1 MPAIDTTPSKVA
13 TAALQGIP
21 FSALI
26 GGPLGAA
33 VDAQAQSAKTT
44 IDFIQNVG
52 MTGSADNRKA
62 IQVEFVYYADGRE
75 AKLIVPLLTI
85 LPIPYLSVDSVDI
98 NFKASIN
105 ASSSTYQ
112 ENTTEEET
120 KAAGSADV
128 TFGWGPVS
136 ATAHFEASYSSK
148 KDSKATQE
156 SKYSVE
162 YTMDVHIH
170 AGQEDMPAGLAK
182 VLNILGDSITP
193 TPNKA
198 NIQVV
203 PSTLVANDPTSGP
216 QTLLV
221 TAILFDEKAMRVE
234 GKGIKVSIEG
244 DKPDNP
250 KITFGKDKETETVL
264 TDEDGSAEFTLTIA
278 QAATAGTQP
287 VQRVKL
293 KFESVDESTGSESPS
308 TGSNNTGTKST
319 FKKAT
324 LIIPEFTVAAPAA
337 STPSSP

>member
-13 TAALQGIP
+13 TSALQGIP

-44 IDFIQNVG
+44 IEFIQNVG
-52 MTGSADNRKA
+52 LTGPPDNRKT

-112 ENTTEEET
+112 ENTTQEET
-120 KAAGSADV
+120 AASGSAEV
-128 TFGWGPVS
+128 KFGWGPVS
-136 ATAHFEASYSSK
+136 AKASFQASYSSK
-148 KDSKATQE
+148 KDSKATQD

-162 YTMDVHIH
+162 YTMDVNIH

-193 TPNKA
+193 TANKA

-203 PSTLVANDPTSGP
+203 PSTIVASDPTNGDQS
-216 QTLLV
+216 LLI
-221 TAILFDEKAMRVE
+221 TAILFDEKAMRVANQDVTIAID
-234 GKGIKVSIEG
+234 GTA
-244 DKPDNP
+244 PTNP
-250 KITFGKDKETETVL
+250 AVTLPSTATSQ
-264 TDEDGSAEFTLTIA
+264 TDEDGTVEFTITVA
-278 QAATAGTQP
+278 AATTQTPAVKNP

-293 KFESVDESTGSESPS
+293 TLSSTTPAAS
-308 TGSNNTGTKST
+308 
-319 FKKAT
+319 KKAT
-324 LIIPEFTVAAPAA
+324 LIIPEFTA
-337 STPSSP
+337 

>member
-13 TAALQGIP
+13 TTALQGIP

-26 GGPLGAA
+26 GGPLRAA

-52 MTGSADNRKA
+52 LTGPADNRKA
-62 IQVEFVYYADGRE
+62 VQVEFLYYADGRE
-75 AKLIVPLLTI
+75 ARLIVPLLTI

-98 NFKASIN
+98 NFKASVN

-112 ENTTEEET
+112 ENSTQLET

-128 TFGWGPVS
+128 KFGWGPVS
-136 ATAHFEASYSSK
+136 ATANFEASYSSK

-162 YTMDVHIH
+162 YTMDVAVH

-193 TPNKA
+193 TANKA

-203 PSTLVANDPTSGP
+203 PSTLVASDPTSGD
-216 QTLLV
+216 QTLDV
-221 TAILFDEKAMRVE
+221 TAILFDEKAMRVA
-234 GKGIKVSIEG
+234 GKQVSL
-244 DKPDNP
+244 KMLTVPDNP
-250 KITFGKDKETETVL
+250 NPDNDNIDFSEEET
-264 TDEDGSAEFTLTIA
+264 TDEDGNVEFSIKIP
-278 QAATAGTQP
+278 QVSPGGGEEQVVP
-287 VQRVKL
+287 PQKYKL
-293 KFESVDESTGSESPS
+293 KLECTDLAASKTI
-308 TGSNNTGTKST
+308 
-319 FKKAT
+319 T
-324 LIIPEFTVAAPAA
+324 LMIPEFT
-337 STPSSP
+337 TLT

>member
-13 TAALQGIP
+13 TSALQGIP

-52 MTGSADNRKA
+52 MTGPADNRKA

-98 NFKASIN
+98 EFKASIN

-112 ENTTEEET
+112 EDSTEEES
-120 KAAGSADV
+120 KAAGSAEV
-128 TFGWGPVS
+128 KFGWGPVS
-136 ATAHFEASYSSK
+136 AKANFEASYSSK
-148 KDSKATQE
+148 KDSKATKE

-162 YTMDVHIH
+162 YTMDVKVH

-193 TPNKA
+193 TANKA

-203 PSTLVANDPTSGP
+203 PSTIVANDPTSGA
-216 QTLLV
+216 QELFV
-221 TAILFDEKAMRVE
+221 TAILFDEKAMRAQ
-234 GKGIKVSIEG
+234 GKTIKVSMNPETLE
-244 DKPDNP
+244 NP
-250 KITFGKDKETETVL
+250 KINEIADVT
-264 TDEDGSAEFTLTIA
+264 TDEDGSAEFTISIDKA
-278 QAATAGTQP
+278 GAGTQAA
-287 VQRVKL
+287 QRVKL
-293 KFESVDESTGSESPS
+293 TFTSED
-308 TGSNNTGTKST
+308 
-319 FKKAT
+319 
-324 LIIPEFTVAAPAA
+324 PAA
-337 STPSSP
+337 SKTVTLVIPAFTMEAQSTTQPNPPGGDA